1 MSKFYFRMT
10 IKLNTILGKST
21 IYQWRMVMLFMS
33 KYYLGRSFGV
43 QECILR
49 KGSRFFS
56 LPLESRMKST
66 NELCFC
72 ELSPYR
78 YTLPKSRPGQACAKW
93 GKTIFEILFE
103 FLKFIY
109 SEKATKFCEISTVD
123 LTVTKQGKSM
133 VEISQKKC
141 GLLRIYE
148 L

>member
-10 IKLNTILGKST
+10 IKLSTIIGKST
-21 IYQWRMVMLFMS
+21 IYQWRIVMLFMS

-56 LPLESRMKST
+56 LPLESCMKST

-78 YTLPKSRPGQACAKW
+78 YTLPKSRPGQACTHW
-93 GKTIFEILFE
+93 DQIIFEIAFRLILPVVILLKGMGKNMNIKVE
-103 FLKFIY
+103 SFLYLNILNFQ
-109 SEKATKFCEISTVD
+109 
-123 LTVTKQGKSM
+123 LN
-133 VEISQKKC
+133 
-141 GLLRIYE
+141 LRSIT
-148 L
+148 LSHRMM